1 MNKYEAVVIFDPGSS
16 PEEMETILTKMK
28 DVISADGEIKEV
40 FEWGKKR
47 FAYPIFKKTE
57 GFYYL
62 ITFDAK
68 TDVPLELKRIARITD
83 LIFRFRV
90 FLRDDS
96 VTAMP
101 QPRRSYNRNTD
112 HRAPRSSEDNSD
124 QVKATSA
131 EEKPTEESTEVH
143 EDVTTMNTE
152 EQNVPTDANP
162 VETVETEEIKEG

>member
-1 MNKYEAVVIFDPGSS
+1 MNKYEAVVIFDPNSS
-16 PEEMETILTKMK
+16 IEEMDAVLTKIK

-112 HRAPRSSEDNSD
+112 HRTPRSSDDSRD
-124 QVKATSA
+124 QVKASSV
-131 EEKPTEESTEVH
+131 EETPTKETTETN
-143 EDVTTMNTE
+143 EDIAVVNTE
-152 EQNVPTDANP
+152 EQNVSTENTST
-162 VETVETEEIKEG
+162 ETSELEETKEG

>member
-1 MNKYEAVVIFDPGSS
+1 MNKYEAVVIFDPSSS

-57 GFYYL
+57 GFYFL
-62 ITFDAK
+62 VTFDAK

-83 LIFRFRV
+83 RIFRFRV

-112 HRAPRSSEDNSD
+112 HRTPRSSDDTSD
-124 QVKATSA
+124 QVKTTSA
-131 EEKPTEESTEVH
+131 EENPTEESTEVN
-143 EDVTTMNTE
+143 ENVAAVNTE
-152 EQNVPTDANP
+152 EQNVPTDDSP
-162 VETVETEEIKEG
+162 VETIETEETKEG

>member
-1 MNKYEAVVIFDPGSS
+1 MNKYEAVVIFDPSS
-16 PEEMETILTKMK
+16 STEEISTVLTKIK

-112 HRAPRSSEDNSD
+112 HRTPRSSDDSSD
-124 QVKATSA
+124 QVRAASV
-131 EEKPTEESTEVH
+131 EETPTEESTEVDK
-143 EDVTTMNTE
+143 EVTVVNVE
-152 EQNVPTDANP
+152 EQKVSIDNIPI
-162 VETVETEEIKEG
+162 ETVESEETKEG